1 MANQEL
7 IGLSLKETLTGF
19 VALDCQDPVEGHAKG
34 EKAGTGLTMT
44 VQIAI
49 DSVAHFIR
57 DPEHE
62 ASLEGTVDYGP
73 AGGERQIDRGTF
85 NVFVVDPTTG
95 ERQMVYRVLFTTAN
109 GQRWCLCGRK
119 HVRDDPGFDVLKD
132 LTTLFVTLHAGDT
145 PDDPTVPIVG
155 AGQIFFHLTTAP
167 KMLASLK
174 ATGTT
179 KFTESIRAK
188 VAFLS
193 FVLGQVRD
201 VYLADINPLYHAA
214 YQNLVLTGQLR
225 DGANKRK
232 PFFLVAGTH
241 TPDFPWGDG
250 ESMCDIML
258 IIQEDS
264 GQLRRFALTRRRIED
279 MHLDLVEGR
288 FRFAGD
294 VIDLTDRARLAFSEV
309 AQGHGLPTAR
319 VDIDLHFEAIRH
331 DVAPFPFRIRSHIL
345 DRLAT
350 HVRDTLTKILP
361 AESLLGFQILP
372 HAVVAREGTMRIQGD
387 DYELVPEASFG
398 EAEDTTINNVREPT
412 LLYGYMCAPIPSTG
426 QSCVQFHASSLRNH
440 RDHWTHDRVDE
451 WLGALVSHFCAAQM
465 VVDPDSVAI
474 TDLADPDQRK
484 TGSIP
489 LRRMGPPVIELVNDH
504 FPTAIFQRRVVV
516 VETANGER
524 CLALEEAMDTL
535 RCEAINSDR
544 TAVVAAIRYPD
555 KFVALDAAVRQAGLF
570 AALDEKCHT
579 TGKARADLRIV
590 IKPNFMFTYD
600 RLDHTTYTDPE
611 LVEAFIK
618 SLQKEGY
625 GSIQVV
631 EAHSTYGEY
640 FENRDVRA
648 VAAYVGYAVDG
659 SRGYQVVDLTDDA
672 HEILD
677 LGPHLGRH
685 PVPNT
690 WRQADFRISFAK
702 NKTHSYAF
710 YTLTLKNVY
719 GSLCLANKF
728 KEYHVGRDIYCTT
741 IEYLKAFPVHFGII
755 DAHKSADGPFG
766 IFADTEPNLTET
778 ILASRDLVAVD
789 WVGATKMG
797 LDPRISPYMRHAV
810 DAFGKPRIEFV
821 GDASVYH
828 PWLNVSHAVTLFAHL
843 GIDANDHF
851 GNLFY
856 ASAAHMDAKAF
867 PLKPT
872 SKLVDVTRAL
882 MEPIRETAFLQA
894 DGHKTWANRLM
905 NRFFNWLGS

>member
-1 MANQEL
+1 MPNQES
-7 IGLSLKETLTGF
+7 IGLSLKETLTGY
-19 VALDCQDPVEGHAKG
+19 VAMGCRDPVEGHAQG
-34 EKAGTGLTMT
+34 VRTGSGLTMT
-44 VQIAI
+44 VHISI
-49 DSVAHFIR
+49 DSVAQFIR
-57 DPEHE
+57 EPEHE
-62 ASLEGTVDYGP
+62 ASLEGTVDFGA
-73 AGGERQIDRGTF
+73 AGGERPIDSGTF
-85 NVFVVDPTTG
+85 NVFIVDPTTG
-95 ERQMVYRVLFTTAN
+95 ERQMVYRVLFTTAD

-119 HVRDDPGFDVLKD
+119 HVHDDPGFDVLKD

-145 PDDPTVPIVG
+145 PNDPVVG
-155 AGQIFFHLTTAP
+155 AGQIFFHIATAP

-201 VYLADINPLYHAA
+201 VYLADINPLYHTG

-225 DGANKRK
+225 DGDGQHK
-232 PFFLVAGTH
+232 PFFLVAGAH
-241 TPDFPWGDG
+241 SPDFPWGDG
-250 ESMCDIML
+250 ESMWDIML
-258 IIQEDS
+258 VVQED
-264 GQLRRFALTRRRIED
+264 GGKLRRFALTRRRIEG
-279 MHLDLVEGR
+279 MRLDLQEGR
-288 FRFAGD
+288 FRYTGELVDMA
-294 VIDLTDRARLAFSEV
+294 DRERLAFSEV
-309 AQGHGLPTAR
+309 AAGHGLTMVT
-319 VDIDLHFEAIRH
+319 VDIDLQFQAIRH
-331 DVAPFPFRIRSHIL
+331 DVAPFPFRVRSHML

-350 HVRDTLTKILP
+350 RLHDTLAKILP
-361 AESLLGFQILP
+361 AESLLGFQVLP
-372 HAVVAREGTMRIQGD
+372 HAVVPSAGSVRIQD
-387 DYELVPEASFG
+387 SNYALVPDTCFG
-398 EAEDTTINNVREPT
+398 EAEDATLDNVREPT
-412 LLYGYMCAPIPSTG
+412 LLYGYLCAPIPSTRK
-426 QSCVQFHASSLRNH
+426 SCVQFHSSSLRNH
-440 RDHWTHDRVDE
+440 RDHWTQDRVDE
-451 WLGALVSHFCAAQM
+451 WVGALVSHFCAKQM
-465 VVDPDSVAI
+465 VLDPQSIAI
-474 TDLADPDQRK
+474 SDLADPDQRPK
-484 TGSIP
+484 EAMP
-489 LRRMGPPVIELVNDH
+489 LRRVGQPIIELISDH
-504 FPTAIFQRRVVV
+504 FPTAIFQRRIVV
-516 VETANGER
+516 VENADGER

-544 TAVVAAIRYPD
+544 TAVVAAIRNPD
-555 KFVALDAAVRQAGLF
+555 KLAALHAALADAGLM
-570 AALDEKCHT
+570 AALDEKCQA
-579 TGKARADLRIV
+579 TGKARADLRVV

-611 LVEAFIK
+611 LVEALIR
-618 SLQKEGY
+618 SLQEEGFR
-625 GSIQVV
+625 SIQVV

-640 FENRDVRA
+640 FENRDVRS

-659 SRGYQVVDLTDDA
+659 SRGYQVVDLTEDE
-672 HEILD
+672 HEIRD

-685 PVPNT
+685 PVPHT
-690 WRQADFRISFAK
+690 WRDADFRISFAK

-710 YTLTLKNVY
+710 YTLTLKNIY
-719 GSLCLANKF
+719 GSLCLGNKF

-766 IFADTEPNLTET
+766 IFADTEPNVTET

-810 DAFGKPRIEFV
+810 DTFGKPKIEFI
-821 GDASVYH
+821 GDASLYH

-843 GIDANDHF
+843 GIDATYHF

-872 SKLVDVTRAL
+872 SKLVDVTRAI

-894 DGHKTWANRLM
+894 DGHKTWANKLM
-905 NRFFNWLGS
+905 NKFFNWLGS